1 MAFSAIQKSISDM
14 LSNSIYEIPRNQ
26 RRYVW
31 RTNNW
36 LDLWN
41 DLLFIIDTNKT
52 DEEKK
57 KHFIGS
63 IVLKEEGKVD
73 GINHYTIIDGQQRT
87 ITILLFLSAIMQVF
101 KEQNMLDDFY
111 GNKKMLMVT
120 DLKNRSA
127 CALCS
132 EYHCAIK
139 RLITEICDF
148 ESNKDINKILAKA
161 IIDKKVDK
169 LIGNCIQFFYNK
181 LSSLKKET
189 LLEIRDALIS
199 MQFIE
204 IIANTDEDSYTI
216 FEILNARGQVL
227 EDHELLKNYIMR
239 YIRPQNQEKVDEV
252 KEQWANMDKY
262 LGTNIKR
269 FFKHYASHKYKA
281 TPKSSI
287 YKVILDGT
295 HEDRNINALFE
306 DIVLKTKYYLSILE
320 CDEQSFEIERAVFQ
334 FFKSKKAEQFR
345 PIILSLMHQKDE
357 QNISD
362 EEYTSLI
369 NYIYVFYVCYNII
382 GEEKSNKLE
391 EPIYKYAPILEN
403 NYSEDEIKNFKA
415 SLAKRLP
422 SRDVFIGIF
431 KNIGWSNHTEFYRT
445 EKNKDRVKIILELLE
460 QHIGGRA
467 LDNKYTIEH
476 ILPDSQSE
484 KNAMIGNLLPL
495 EERLNNLCKN
505 KPLIEKLPIY
515 KQSNYAITRNFAI
528 MQESKSH
535 TFDPEKRNS
544 YLGGLLYDDI
554 LGIQEYNSKN

>member
-181 LSSLKKET
+181 LSSLKKEK

-252 KEQWANMDKY
+252 KEQWANMDKN

-269 FFKHYASHKYKA
+269 FFKVSDCDFLAFKIFS
-281 TPKSSI
+281 
-287 YKVILDGT
+287 
-295 HEDRNINALFE
+295 
-306 DIVLKTKYYLSILE
+306 LKM
-320 CDEQSFEIERAVFQ
+320 V
-334 FFKSKKAEQFR
+334 
-345 PIILSLMHQKDE
+345 
-357 QNISD
+357 
-362 EEYTSLI
+362 
-369 NYIYVFYVCYNII
+369 
-382 GEEKSNKLE
+382 
-391 EPIYKYAPILEN
+391 AP
-403 NYSEDEIKNFKA
+403 
-415 SLAKRLP
+415 
-422 SRDVFIGIF
+422 
-431 KNIGWSNHTEFYRT
+431 
-445 EKNKDRVKIILELLE
+445 
-460 QHIGGRA
+460 
-467 LDNKYTIEH
+467 
-476 ILPDSQSE
+476 
-484 KNAMIGNLLPL
+484 
-495 EERLNNLCKN
+495 
-505 KPLIEKLPIY
+505 
-515 KQSNYAITRNFAI
+515 
-528 MQESKSH
+528 
-535 TFDPEKRNS
+535 
-544 YLGGLLYDDI
+544 
-554 LGIQEYNSKN
+554 

>member
-1 MAFSAIQKSISDM
+1 MAFSAIQKSIGDM

-31 RTNNW
+31 KDSNW
-36 LDLWN
+36 QDLWN
-41 DLLFIIDTNKT
+41 DLLFIIDTNKA
-52 DEEKK
+52 DNGSK

-63 IVLKEEGKVD
+63 IVLKEEGKFD

-87 ITILLFLSAIMQVF
+87 ITILLFLAAVMQVF
-101 KEQNMLDDFY
+101 KEQNMLDDFR
-111 GNKKMLMVT
+111 GNKKMLVVT
-120 DLKNRSA
+120 DLKNRST
-127 CALCS
+127 CALYS

-139 RLITEICDF
+139 RLITEICNN
-148 ESNKDINKILAKA
+148 EASKNINKILSIS

-169 LIGNCIQFFYNK
+169 SISNCVRFFYEK
-181 LSSLKKET
+181 LTFLEKEVV
-189 LLEIRDALIS
+189 LEIRDALIS

-239 YIRPQNQEKVDEV
+239 YIRPQNQEKIDEV
-252 KEQWANMDKY
+252 KDLWADMDKK

-281 TPKSSI
+281 TQKSSI
-287 YKVILDGT
+287 YKIIFEGT
-295 HEDRNINALFE
+295 HKERNINALFE

-320 CDEQSFEIERAVFQ
+320 CNDLSLDVEKKVFQ
-334 FFKSKKAEQFR
+334 FFKDKKAEQFR
-345 PIILSLMHQKDE
+345 PIILSLMHQKD
-357 QNISD
+357 QQSILD

-369 NYIYVFYVCYNII
+369 EFIYVFYICYNII

-403 NYSEDEIKNFKA
+403 DYSIDEINNFKV

-431 KNIGWSNHTEFYRT
+431 KNIGWSNHTEFYRS
-445 EKNKDRVKIILELLE
+445 EKNKERVKIILELLE
-460 QHIGGRA
+460 IHFGGRA
-467 LDNKYTIEH
+467 LDDNYTIEH
-476 ILPDSQSE
+476 ILPDSESE

-495 EERLNNLCKN
+495 EENLNALCKN
-505 KPLIEKLPIY
+505 KPLSEKLPIY
-515 KQSNYAITRNFAI
+515 KRSNYAITRNFANR
-528 MQESKSH
+528 QENIGQE
-535 TFDPEKRNS
+535 FDPEKRNS
-544 YLGGLLYDDI
+544 YLGKLLYDDI
-554 LGIQEYNSKN
+554 LGIHEYNS